1 MTLETAS
8 DGSIHVRDRFVFL
21 RAGLLVA
28 SALFLGMAAM
38 QRLYALDQVRAVWAS
53 LGLALGCAALA
64 GAIED
69 SAFQFDAVR
78 REVRWSKRRLVGGR
92 SGTIPFAEV
101 ENLVLEMR
109 SSRSD
114 SGLSRTDDYRV
125 FLVARSITMPLGSSN
140 LDLSRARDAVAI
152 PLLALLGKSNR
163 ALVEDSIR
171 YWVSRHD
178 RITASAL
185 AVGALHLDSKAAARL
200 IEEMASSLSMEGRE
214 LQRRD

>member
-21 RAGLLVA
+21 RAGVLVA

-38 QRLYALDQVRAVWAS
+38 QLLFGLDQVRAVWGSVA
-53 LGLALGCAALA
+53 LALACAALA
-64 GAIED
+64 AAIQD
-69 SAFQFDAVR
+69 SDFHFDAALQ
-78 REVRWSKRRLVGGR
+78 EVRWSKRRLVGGR

-101 ENLVLEMR
+101 ENVVLELR

-114 SGLSRTDDYRV
+114 SGLSRTDNYRV

-163 ALVEDSIR
+163 ALVEESIR
-171 YWVSRHD
+171 YWVSRND
-178 RITASAL
+178 RITATAL
-185 AVGALHLDSKAAARL
+185 AVSALRLDSEAATRL
-200 IEEMASSLSMEGRE
+200 IEKAASSSRTRTGPSC
-214 LQRRD
+214 

>member
-1 MTLETAS
+1 MKLETAS
-8 DGSIHVRDRFVFL
+8 DGSIHVRDRLTFL

-28 SALFLGMAAM
+28 SASFLGMAAM
-38 QRLYALDQVRAVWAS
+38 QLLYALDQVPAVWAS
-53 LGLALGCAALA
+53 LALALGCAALA
-64 GAIED
+64 AVVED
-69 SAFQFDAVR
+69 SDFQFDAVR
-78 REVRWSKRRLVGGR
+78 REVRWRKRRLVGGR

-101 ENLVLEMR
+101 ESLVLEVR

-114 SGLSRTDDYRV
+114 SGLSRTDDCRV
-125 FLVARSITMPLGSSN
+125 FLVTRSITMPLGSSN
-140 LDLSRARDAVAI
+140 LDLPRARDEVAI

-185 AVGALHLDSKAAARL
+185 AVSALDLDSEGAARL
-200 IEEMASSLSMEGRE
+200 VEEMASSLA
-214 LQRRD
+214 RR

>member
-1 MTLETAS
+1 VTLETAS

-21 RAGLLVA
+21 RSGLVVA
-28 SALFLGMAAM
+28 SGLFLGMAAM
-38 QRLYALDQVRAVWAS
+38 QQLYALDQVRALWAS
-53 LGLALGCAALA
+53 LALALGCAALA
-64 GAIED
+64 AAVED

-78 REVRWSKRRLVGGR
+78 REVRWRKRRLVGGR

-101 ENLVLEMR
+101 ESLVLEVR

-114 SGLSRTDDYRV
+114 SGLSRTDDCRV
-125 FLVARSITMPLGSSN
+125 FLVTRSITMPLGSSN
-140 LDLSRARDAVAI
+140 LDLPRARDEVAI

-185 AVGALHLDSKAAARL
+185 AVSALDLDSEGAARL
-200 IEEMASSLSMEGRE
+200 VEEMASSMA
-214 LQRRD
+214 RR

>member
-8 DGSIHVRDRFVFL
+8 DGSIQVRDRFDFL
-21 RAGLLVA
+21 RAGALVA

-38 QRLYALDQVRAVWAS
+38 QLLYGLDQVRAVWGCVA
-53 LGLALGCAALA
+53 LALGCAALA
-64 GAIED
+64 AVVED
-69 SAFQFDAVR
+69 SDFQFDAALQ
-78 REVRWSKRRLVGGR
+78 EVRWIKRRLVGGR

-101 ENLVLEMR
+101 ENVVLEVR

-114 SGLSRTDDYRV
+114 SGLSRRDDCRV
-125 FLVARSITMPLGSSN
+125 FLVTRSITLPLGSSN

-178 RITASAL
+178 RITARAL
-185 AVGALHLDSKAAARL
+185 AVSALQLDSEAAAKL
-200 IEEMASSLSMEGRE
+200 IEQLTRS
-214 LQRRD
+214 

>member
-1 MTLETAS
+1 
-8 DGSIHVRDRFVFL
+8 
-21 RAGLLVA
+21 
-28 SALFLGMAAM
+28 MAAM
-38 QRLYALDQVRAVWAS
+38 QRLYALDQVRAVWVS

>member
-21 RAGLLVA
+21 RAGVLVA
-28 SALFLGMAAM
+28 SALFLGIAAM
-38 QRLYALDQVRAVWAS
+38 QLLYGLHQVRAVWGSVA
-53 LGLALGCAALA
+53 LALGCAVLA
-64 GAIED
+64 AAVED
-69 SAFQFDAVR
+69 SDFQFDAVLQ
-78 REVRWSKRRLVGGR
+78 EVRWSKRRLVGGR

-101 ENLVLEMR
+101 DNVVLELR

-114 SGLSRTDDYRV
+114 SGLSRTDDCRV
-125 FLVARSITMPLGSSN
+125 VLVARSTTVPLGSSN

-171 YWVSRHD
+171 YWASRGD
-178 RITASAL
+178 RIRASAL
-185 AVGALHLDSKAAARL
+185 AVSALKLDSKAAARL
-200 IEEMASSLSMEGRE
+200 IEELGRTSG
-214 LQRRD
+214 RV

>member
-1 MTLETAS
+1 VTLETTS
-8 DGSIHVRDRFVFL
+8 DGSILVRDRFVFL

-28 SALFLGMAAM
+28 SALFLGMAAL
-38 QRLYALDQVRAVWAS
+38 QRLYALDHVRAVWAS
-53 LGLALGCAALA
+53 LVLALGCAALA
-64 GAIED
+64 AALED

-78 REVRWSKRRLVGGR
+78 REVRWSKGRLLGGR

-114 SGLSRTDDYRV
+114 SGLSRTDDCRV

-185 AVGALHLDSKAAARL
+185 AVSALRLDSAAATSL
-200 IEEMASSLSMEGRE
+200 IEKLARE
-214 LQRRD
+214 NGS

>member
-21 RAGLLVA
+21 RAGLLVV

-38 QRLYALDQVRAVWAS
+38 QLLYGLDQVRAVWGCVA
-53 LGLALGCAALA
+53 LALGCAALA

-125 FLVARSITMPLGSSN
+125 FLVTRSITMPLGSSN

-163 ALVEDSIR
+163 ALVKDSIR

-200 IEEMASSLSMEGRE
+200 IEEMARSLSMEGRE

>member
-8 DGSIHVRDRFVFL
+8 DGSIQVRDRFVFL
-21 RAGLLVA
+21 RVGLLVA

-38 QRLYALDQVRAVWAS
+38 QLRYGLDRTRVVWAS
-53 LGLALGCAALA
+53 VALALGCAALA
-64 GAIED
+64 AAIED

-78 REVRWSKRRLVGGR
+78 REVRWSKRRLFGSR

-114 SGLSRTDDYRV
+114 SGLSRTDDCRV
-125 FLVARSITMPLGSSN
+125 FLVARSLTMPLGSSD
-140 LDLSRARDAVAI
+140 LDLARARDAVVI
-152 PLLALLGKSNR
+152 PLLALLGKSNQ

-178 RITASAL
+178 RIRASAL
-185 AVGALHLDSKAAARL
+185 AVSALHLDSDAAARL
-200 IEEMASSLSMEGRE
+200 VEKLASSLARTAGSS
-214 LQRRD
+214 